1 MDMNQKVEVK
11 NRSHSTVIYSLP
23 ELSVR
28 RQFTPGETKQL
39 ALSELEALTYRP
51 GGLNLIKDCLLIT
64 DQGVANQILNQKIEP
79 EYWLDEK
86 GIVKLL
92 KEGSL
97 DEFLDCLDF
106 APEGVL
112 ELIKVAA
119 TKMRLNDVEKRTALR
134 EKTGYDLD
142 RALLNMRLVKEEEES
157 EGKTEETTKAE
168 RRVKPT
174 TPGRRTEPPVYKV
187 VTKQG
192 E

>member
-23 ELSVR
+23 EMSIR

-39 ALSELEALTYRP
+39 AIEELEALTYRP
-51 GGLNLIKDCLLIT
+51 GGLNLIKDCLLIM
-64 DQGVANQILNQKIEP
+64 DQGIANQIINYKIEP

-86 GIVKLL
+86 GIIELL
-92 KEGSL
+92 KNGTL

-106 APEGVL
+106 APDGVI
-112 ELIKVAA
+112 ELIKVVA
-119 TKMRLNDVEKRTALR
+119 TKLPLNDVEKRQALKQ
-134 EKTGYDLD
+134 KTNYDLD

-157 EGKTEETTKAE
+157 AGKVEEVKAE
-168 RRVKPT
+168 RRVKQPAE
-174 TPGRRTEPPVYKV
+174 PGRRTATPNYKV
-187 VTKQG
+187 VKQG